1 MIQFVKNISYT
12 AFILIKLI
20 FYGLPFHVLRYSICS
35 RSNKKS
41 ALKSIGISLT
51 KFLQHN
57 GPSFIKLGQILST
70 RPDLTGHEISSEL
83 SKLQDSLSPFAFS
96 YVKEEIRT
104 QFGKE
109 ISEIFSEFE
118 EKPKAAAS
126 IAQVHKAIKKDGSV
140 VAVKVLR
147 PHIERKFAQDISFF
161 KFFIAFIRPFSGSS
175 FKRLRL
181 KEVVSML
188 SDIVKFELDLRFE
201 AAACDQ
207 IKQNCAKDQGFLAP
221 TIHWELISPRILVT
235 SWIDGIP
242 INNQDAI
249 LNSGISTKLLAQN
262 LAISFF
268 NQAYRDGFFHADL
281 HQGNIFAL
289 SNGDIAMVDFG
300 IVGSLSKADRM
311 YIAEILYGFITRDY
325 DRVAEVHFKAGYVP
339 SSQNKTSFLLACR
352 AIGEPII
359 GRPVNQISIA
369 HLLKQLFEVTK
380 QFNMETQ
387 PQLLLLQK
395 TMVTLEGVGYSI
407 YPEVNMWQLAEPWI
421 KNWAEENFGLKAR
434 ATDLYNDVRN
444 TVERIPSILDD
455 IDKLTSHFTSEIQN
469 HKKHN
474 KALTTALLW
483 FATGAAAASIILLI

>member
-1 MIQFVKNISYT
+1 
-12 AFILIKLI
+12 
-20 FYGLPFHVLRYSICS
+20 YSVCA
-35 RSNKKS
+35 RSKKHN
-41 ALKSIGISLT
+41 ALKAIGRSLT
-51 KFLQHN
+51 RFLQNN

-70 RPDLTGHEISSEL
+70 RPDLTGQEISSEL
-83 SKLQDSLSPFAFS
+83 SRLQDRLKPFDFS
-96 YVKEEIRT
+96 YVREEIRT
-104 QFGKE
+104 HFGKE

-118 EKPKAAAS
+118 ETPRAAAS

-140 VAVKVLR
+140 VAVKILR
-147 PHIERKFAQDISFF
+147 PNIEKRFAQDISFF
-161 KFFIAFIRPFSGSS
+161 KFFIGFIKLFSSES
-175 FKRLRL
+175 FKRLKL
-181 KEVVSML
+181 TEVVSML
-188 SDIVKFELDLRFE
+188 YDVVKFELDLRFE
-201 AAACDQ
+201 AAACDT
-207 IKQNCAKDQGFLAP
+207 IKQNCAKDPGFLAP
-221 TIHWELISPRILVT
+221 TIHWDLISTRILVT

-242 INNQDAI
+242 VNDKERI
-249 LNSGISTKLLAQN
+249 LNSGIDPKIIAQN

-289 SNGDIAMVDFG
+289 NNGDIAMVDFG
-300 IVGSLSKADRM
+300 IVGALPKADRM

-339 SSQNKTSFLLACR
+339 LSQNKTTFMLACR

-369 HLLKQLFEVTK
+369 HLLKQLLEVTK

-407 YPEVNMWQLAEPWI
+407 YPDVNMWQLAEPWI
-421 KNWAEENFGLKAR
+421 KNWAHDNFGIKAR
-434 ATDLYNDVRN
+434 ANDLYHNVRY

-455 IDKLTSHFTSEIQN
+455 IDKLTSHFTDHIIIR
-469 HKKHN
+469 KKRSN
-474 KALTTALLW
+474 LISTAIIG
-483 FATGAAAASIILLI
+483 FAAGLACVTLILLA